1 MAKAISSY
9 PKVYAIGHR
18 AIADIFKDE
27 VIVEEKIDGSQFSFG
42 LINGE
47 LHMRSKNAVVYA
59 DNPGMFAAAVA
70 TVQKLAAD
78 QFLYPD
84 AVYRC
89 EYLRVPK
96 HNTLEYGR
104 VPVGHLIGFD
114 IETGDGGGLMSHRL
128 KRQVF
133 GNMGL
138 ETVPLLYEGKVSSLE
153 QFTEL
158 LQTESVL
165 GGVMIEGVVVKNQQ
179 RFGDDGKFLA
189 GKFVSEAFK
198 EKHDNDWKTRNP
210 NRKDVVA
217 GIIEAYA
224 TEARWQKAV
233 QHMAEDGRLEHAPR
247 DIGALIKMVGDDV
260 YEEERDEIA
269 ALLFRHFWPDIRRGL
284 TRGLPGWYKEQ
295 LAAAAFAETDV
306 PNVLGDGNE

>member
-1 MAKAISSY
+1 MTKAISSY

-42 LINGE
+42 VINGE

-70 TVQKLAAD
+70 TVQRLAPR
-78 QFLYPD
+78 LHPD
-84 AVYRC
+84 WIYRC
-89 EYLRVPK
+89 EYLRAPK

-104 VPVGHLIGFD
+104 VPVGHLVGFD
-114 IETGDGGGLMSHRL
+114 IEEQDAACMAYAYKRL
-128 KRQVF
+128 TF
-133 GNMGL
+133 ADLGL

-217 GIIEAYA
+217 GIIETYA

-233 QHMAEDGRLEHAPR
+233 QHMAEDGRLEHAPK

-260 YEEERDEIA
+260 YEEGREEIA

-295 LAAAAFAETDV
+295 LAAAAFGE
-306 PNVLGDGNE
+306 G